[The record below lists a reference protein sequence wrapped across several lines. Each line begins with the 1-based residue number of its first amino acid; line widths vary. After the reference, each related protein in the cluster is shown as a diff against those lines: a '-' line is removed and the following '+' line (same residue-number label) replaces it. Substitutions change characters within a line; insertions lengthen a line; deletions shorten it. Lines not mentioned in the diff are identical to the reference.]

1 MIAYSIIIL
10 VSWVGSIF
18 IPFFF
23 VGFEDKNSR
32 HKHQKDAHFLR
43 G

>member
-1 MIAYSIIIL
+1 MIAYSIVIL
-10 VSWVGSIF
+10 LSWIGSIF

-23 VGFEDKNSR
+23 VGFEDTENYYR
-32 HKHQKDAHFLR
+32 HRDVHFLR

>member
-1 MIAYSIIIL
+1 MIAYSVVIL
-10 VSWVGSIF
+10 VSWLGSIF

-23 VGFEDKNSR
+23 VGFEDSQR
-32 HKHQKDAHFLR
+32 HKYSEDSHFLR

>member
-10 VSWVGSIF
+10 CAWVGSIF

-23 VGFEDKNSR
+23 VGLEDSHAK
-32 HKHQKDAHFLR
+32 HKHQKDLSLIHI
-43 G
+43 